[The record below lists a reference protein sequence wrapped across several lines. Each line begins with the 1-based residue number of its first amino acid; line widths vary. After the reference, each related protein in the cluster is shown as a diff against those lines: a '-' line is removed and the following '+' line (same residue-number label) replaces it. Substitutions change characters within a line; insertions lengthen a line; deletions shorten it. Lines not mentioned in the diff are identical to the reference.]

1 MPQVN
6 KSESCGAVVVGNELH
21 VFFSVVSRV
30 DGICV
35 AYPEIPRVRP
45 STTVCLYKDLC
56 FIV

>member
-30 DGICV
+30 DGICLRSV
-35 AYPEIPRVRP
+35 SGNSESSALDDSLFV
-45 STTVCLYKDLC
+45 
-56 FIV
+56 